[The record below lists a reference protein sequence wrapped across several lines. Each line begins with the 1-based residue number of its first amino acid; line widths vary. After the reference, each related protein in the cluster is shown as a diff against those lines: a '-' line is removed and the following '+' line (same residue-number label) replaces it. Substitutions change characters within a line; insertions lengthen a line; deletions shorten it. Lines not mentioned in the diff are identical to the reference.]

1 MCRRN
6 CLLITAI
13 NCGAYMEPVT
23 LVPGRSR
30 LFTSPRP
37 TGSLATSITIGL
49 VWPFSIANE
58 TVFEPRGLKRELRSL
73 VHQKA

>member
-6 CLLITAI
+6 CALITAI
-13 NCGAYMEPVT
+13 NCGAYMVVPVT

-49 VWPFSIANE
+49 AWPFSIANE
-58 TVFEPRGLKRELRSL
+58 SVFEPRGLKRELRSL
-73 VHQKA
+73 VHR